1 VLHEEEAGL
10 LAPPRAQVTFPHA
23 GQANVEPSTRRGTL
37 ALIAPAVPM
46 ARRATWAAS
55 DDGWV
60 EIGTVQY
67 FTACTLDGFIAD
79 ENNSLDWLFEVPH
92 DADDHYWDQWFPGV
106 GGLVMG
112 ATTYEWLIERYGL
125 ADSTERWREFY
136 DARPG
141 WVFTIA
147 NFRSFRAS
155 TSPSSKVMY
164 GRPTP
169 R

>member
-1 VLHEEEAGL
+1 MLMI
-10 LAPPRAQVTFPHA
+10 T
-23 GQANVEPSTRRGTL
+23 SGTSGS
-37 ALIAPAVPM
+37 PAS
-46 ARRATWAAS
+46 AAS
-55 DDGWV
+55 SW
-60 EIGTVQY
+60 
-67 FTACTLDGFIAD
+67 
-79 ENNSLDWLFEVPH
+79 
-92 DADDHYWDQWFPGV
+92 
-106 GGLVMG
+106 